1 MSILQDQVVLVTGAG
16 AGIGRATALGMA
28 EAGANVSAAD
38 IDLAAAQRTADQAAG
53 NSRRAIATEADC
65 GDVASIEAMIMRTV
79 AELGRLDVIVNN
91 AGVTR
96 YAQIMDLTEA
106 DWDRIHRVNA
116 KGVFFC
122 LQRAAREMIKQGGG
136 RIINIASISGR
147 GYPGASNAAYAAS
160 KGAVISLTWMAA
172 QQPGRHNINVNAIC
186 PGVTRTELGAR
197 NAVERAAERGIT
209 VEELNAEAEARIPIG
224 RANQPEDIAAM
235 AVFLA
240 SPAAR
245 NITGQA
251 YNVDGGLV
259 PSSTT
264 CPSCPEM
271 AVTPAEAGV
280 QGRPPRSAALGSRFR
295 GNDEFK
301 CSDALGDAQI
311 AAAAERPAAVFL
323 RLGHPRLLVLRRVC
337 AAGAGGRDP
346 LDLCRAVDPR
356 VRLVAHR
363 SVGRGVA
370 RRVAGG
376 VVVPTDRPAARSPR
390 LAGSPVPRR
399 IGDRNRDDA
408 AVADAIAAGL
418 LRSVLHRPEDGQGRS
433 SSVSMARSTT
443 GSSPAARSP
452 RRSRRWRRWRVWSR
466 CR

>member
-53 NSRRAIATEADC
+53 NRRRAIAIEADC
-65 GDVASIEAMIMRTV
+65 GDVASIEAMIVRTV

-172 QQPGRHNINVNAIC
+172 QQLGRHNINVNAIC

-259 PSSTT
+259 PS
-264 CPSCPEM
+264 
-271 AVTPAEAGV
+271 
-280 QGRPPRSAALGSRFR
+280 
-295 GNDEFK
+295 
-301 CSDALGDAQI
+301 
-311 AAAAERPAAVFL
+311 
-323 RLGHPRLLVLRRVC
+323 
-337 AAGAGGRDP
+337 
-346 LDLCRAVDPR
+346 
-356 VRLVAHR
+356 
-363 SVGRGVA
+363 
-370 RRVAGG
+370 
-376 VVVPTDRPAARSPR
+376 
-390 LAGSPVPRR
+390 
-399 IGDRNRDDA
+399 
-408 AVADAIAAGL
+408 
-418 LRSVLHRPEDGQGRS
+418 
-433 SSVSMARSTT
+433 
-443 GSSPAARSP
+443 
-452 RRSRRWRRWRVWSR
+452 
-466 CR
+466 